1 MTDLEIDGLHFQW
14 IESKAQVS
22 CPVITQLICTFAL
35 HKAGFLMMWL
45 MFLVVI
51 LLLFPVGKTSNFITV
66 IMVDNK
72 YCQLHPYFYSF
83 YFQFSSSSLQGR
95 FSQDVPLN
103 CKGNKEAC
111 EYLHV
116 ISNVW
121 TALQK
126 DLLDLIFKTLLQL
139 MLLFTKYKL

>member
-1 MTDLEIDGLHFQW
+1 
-14 IESKAQVS
+14 
-22 CPVITQLICTFAL
+22 
-35 HKAGFLMMWL
+35 
-45 MFLVVI
+45 MFLAVI
-51 LLLFPVGKTSNFITV
+51 LLLFPVGKKSNFITV
-66 IMVDNK
+66 SMVDNK

-95 FSQDVPLN
+95 LSQDVPLN
-103 CKGNKEAC
+103 CKGNKEAS

-126 DLLDLIFKTLLQL
+126 DLLD
-139 MLLFTKYKL
+139 

>member
-1 MTDLEIDGLHFQW
+1 
-14 IESKAQVS
+14 
-22 CPVITQLICTFAL
+22 
-35 HKAGFLMMWL
+35 

-51 LLLFPVGKTSNFITV
+51 LLLFPVGKKKYNFITV

-83 YFQFSSSSLQGR
+83 YFQFSSSCPQGR

-111 EYLHV
+111 EYLQV

-121 TALQK
+121 TALQE
-126 DLLDLIFKTLLQL
+126 DLLDLIFKTLVQL

>member
-1 MTDLEIDGLHFQW
+1 
-14 IESKAQVS
+14 
-22 CPVITQLICTFAL
+22 
-35 HKAGFLMMWL
+35 

-51 LLLFPVGKTSNFITV
+51 LLLFPVGKKSNFIAV

-95 FSQDVPLN
+95 FSQVVPLN
-103 CKGNKEAC
+103 CKGNKEAS

-126 DLLDLIFKTLLQL
+126 DLLDLIFKTLVQL
-139 MLLFTKYKL
+139 MLLFTKCKL